1 MLMTLVYYVV
11 VVILIIIVY
20 NYFNSNSSRIVE
32 KIERKDMLVGSR
44 NASQYKLYS
53 GDNLPISK
61 FSNSYTISFWVYIND
76 YKYSLKE
83 NKYIMMKGNK
93 DEDNDNPIIY
103 LTPYQNNLVVRVKLQ
118 SQEDPT
124 KFNDDELKNKVDDNV
139 NQTLKEDSSKPE
151 LNNNNSGNN
160 NSGNNNSGNNN
171 STNNNSGNNNS
182 GNNQE
187 SANTNENSNTSQ
199 FMNVSSTESE
209 ESKELFGNIS
219 DNKAPFAS
227 VSYNE
232 SFYQEID
239 GKNIKETFE
248 DHSSDN
254 ENINNTTTSNED
266 NEMTQNNDKSGE
278 SFGSEDK
285 YDECM
290 IQNVP
295 LQKWV
300 HVAIG
305 FYNNVVDI
313 YQDGKLKS
321 SCVLRGFPEP
331 PTGEIHLT
339 PFGGFNGKV
348 ASVSG
353 FNKSISQDMAYQI
366 YREGPSKTSL
376 YSFFTNL
383 ITFS

>member
-1 MLMTLVYYVV
+1 MTLVYFVV

-20 NYFNSNSSRIVE
+20 NYFNNNSSRIVE

-124 KFNDDELKNKVDDNV
+124 KFNDDELKKGVDDNV

-160 NSGNNNSGNNN
+160 NSGNNKS
-171 STNNNSGNNNS
+171 S
-182 GNNQE
+182 NNQE
-187 SANTNENSNTSQ
+187 STNTNENSNTSQ
-199 FMNVSSTESE
+199 FMNVPSNESK

-254 ENINNTTTSNED
+254 ENNNTTNNNTSTANNDNSNE
-266 NEMTQNNDKSGE
+266 
-278 SFGSEDK
+278 SFVSEDK

-339 PFGGFNGKV
+339 PFGGFSGKV